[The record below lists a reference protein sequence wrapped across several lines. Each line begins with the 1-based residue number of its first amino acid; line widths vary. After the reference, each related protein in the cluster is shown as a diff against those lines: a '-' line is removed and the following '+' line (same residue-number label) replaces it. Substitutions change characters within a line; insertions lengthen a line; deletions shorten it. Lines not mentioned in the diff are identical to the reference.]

1 MWYFRVS
8 LVYHYE
14 KTFGAKHNHYVNVI
28 DQYKENGTR
37 TVPQERRC
45 DSSDTIRGSNLLG
58 TIARCEQPK
67 QELNIAS
74 LFGNASPESL

>member
-45 DSSDTIRGSNLLG
+45 DSSDTIRG
-58 TIARCEQPK
+58 E
-67 QELNIAS
+67 
-74 LFGNASPESL
+74 

>member
-45 DSSDTIRGSNLLG
+45 DSSDTIRG
-58 TIARCEQPK
+58 EQHPRNHK
-67 QELNIAS
+67 PLQQPNK
-74 LFGNASPESL
+74 